1 MIDVIRSQ
9 KIISIVAPIFCE
21 EKNIFNLYERL
32 ERITGTL
39 SNYQWEY
46 IFVNDGSVDNS
57 YEELKKLVQLNKKV
71 KVLNLTRN
79 FGKEIALSAG
89 VEAASGCAVIT
100 LDADLQ
106 HPPELIPN
114 MIKKW
119 EEGIEIVSTIRKKNK
134 KQPLVRTVGSSL
146 FYWIMKQISDIEVI
160 SQTTDFRLIDR
171 KVADVFKKI
180 TEKSRMYRGIID
192 WMGFKKEYIPFDA
205 DSRIEGKPVYSYRK
219 LLTLALNSITSFSL
233 FPLKIAGFLG
243 LFITIMSGLLLCIML
258 PTRFIFGSSF
268 FSPLFILGTANTFL
282 VGLVLV
288 CLGIIALYIGG
299 IHSEVINR
307 PLYIV
312 KDKLNF
318 D

>member
-1 MIDVIRSQ
+1 MTNEIRPQ
-9 KIISIVAPIFCE
+9 KIISIVIPIFCE

-32 ERITGTL
+32 ERI
-39 SNYQWEY
+39 SNTFSDYQWEY

-89 VEAASGCAVIT
+89 VEVASGSAVIT

-119 EEGIEIVSTIRKKNK
+119 EDGVEIVATIRKKNK
-134 KQPLVRTVGSSL
+134 KQPLFRKVGSII
-146 FYWIMKQISDIEVI
+146 FYWIMKHISDIEVI

-192 WMGFKKEYIPFDA
+192 WMGFKSEYITFDA
-205 DSRIEGKPVYSYRK
+205 DSRMEGKPVYSYRK

-243 LFITIMSGLLLCIML
+243 LLITIVSGLLLSIML
-258 PTRFIFGSSF
+258 PTKFIFGSSF
-268 FSPLFILGTANTFL
+268 FSPLFILGTVNTFL

-299 IHSEVINR
+299 IHNEVINR

>member
-1 MIDVIRSQ
+1 MRL
-9 KIISIVAPIFCE
+9 ISIVVPVFCE
-21 EKNIFNLYERL
+21 ERNIQSFYERVENVVKDL
-32 ERITGTL
+32 PDYT
-39 SNYQWEY
+39 WEY
-46 IFVNDGSVDNS
+46 IFVNDGSHDDS
-57 YEELKKLVQLNKKV
+57 FKELQKLAASDKKV
-71 KVLNLTRN
+71 KVLNLSRN

-89 VEAASGCAVIT
+89 VEAASGCGVIT

-119 EEGIEIVSTIRKKNK
+119 EDGVEIVATIRKKNE
-134 KQPLVRTVGSSL
+134 KQPLFRKVGSII
-146 FYWIMKQISDIEVI
+146 FYWIMKHISDIEVI

-192 WMGFKKEYIPFDA
+192 WMGFKSEYITFDA
-205 DSRIEGKPVYSYRK
+205 DARMEGKPVYSYRK

-243 LFITIMSGLLLCIML
+243 LLITIVSGLLLCIML
-258 PTRFIFGSSF
+258 PTKFIFGLSF

-299 IHSEVINR
+299 IHNEVINR